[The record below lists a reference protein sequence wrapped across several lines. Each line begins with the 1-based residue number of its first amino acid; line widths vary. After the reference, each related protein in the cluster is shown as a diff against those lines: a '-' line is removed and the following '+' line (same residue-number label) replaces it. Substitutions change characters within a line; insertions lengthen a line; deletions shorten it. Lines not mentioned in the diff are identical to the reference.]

1 MSSSGNISRP
11 DAHKA
16 RGLHAG
22 RCAED
27 PIGRNA
33 SGQGNHEDGHP
44 TEGRV
49 RCLAAYAVNE
59 PMIIEPIA
67 ESVHES
73 EQEVGACHDEARGKQ
88 PPRRSPVV
96 DLTLHVPM
104 ERDSGVRGKLRN
116 RDERDRNG
124 RSNHGRPEERAA
136 GILLRFM
143 MLRLPG
149 LCPWL

>member
-33 SGQGNHEDGHP
+33 SGQGNHEDGFP
-44 TEGRV
+44 AEGGA

-59 PMIIEPIA
+59 PVVIEPIA
-67 ESVHES
+67 GSVHEG
-73 EQEVGACHDEARGKQ
+73 EQEVGACHDEARRKQ

-104 ERDSGVRGKLRN
+104 ERDSGVRGNCAIAMNEIAMGAATMAAQK
-116 RDERDRNG
+116 
-124 RSNHGRPEERAA
+124 RAA

-143 MLRLPG
+143 MLFLPG